1 MNVKAPLITLA
12 LVILVGFAT
21 YFFFIGPQLQ
31 EQADLSSEQQNLQ
44 QQEATLQAEISMLK
58 DLQANQVRTRA
69 QLNRISSFLP
79 DGPDQPGFLASMQGV
94 ADSAS
99 VEVTDL
105 SFGAP
110 ADVEGAEPYN
120 GLQLSEMTVSTTVKG
135 DYFRLIDFLRRIEF
149 QLGRAMITQSV
160 NLSPQSDESTGGE
173 TMSMGMES
181 VMYFYRPE
189 GSDNANNG
197 IPTPE
202 PSASPSDGATPAP
215 GESGAPATPPTPD
228 AGGQ

>member
-99 VEVTDL
+99 V
-105 SFGAP
+105 
-110 ADVEGAEPYN
+110 
-120 GLQLSEMTVSTTVKG
+120 
-135 DYFRLIDFLRRIEF
+135 
-149 QLGRAMITQSV
+149 
-160 NLSPQSDESTGGE
+160 
-173 TMSMGMES
+173 
-181 VMYFYRPE
+181 
-189 GSDNANNG
+189 
-197 IPTPE
+197 
-202 PSASPSDGATPAP
+202 
-215 GESGAPATPPTPD
+215 
-228 AGGQ
+228 